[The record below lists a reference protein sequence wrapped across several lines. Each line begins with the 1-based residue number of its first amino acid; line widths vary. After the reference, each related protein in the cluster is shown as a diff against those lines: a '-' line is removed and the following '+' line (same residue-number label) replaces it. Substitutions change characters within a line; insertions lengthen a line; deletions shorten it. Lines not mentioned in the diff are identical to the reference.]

1 MLLMISMA
9 KTLLDNFMKKNC
21 KKQTNEFRIEKT
33 TKRKGDEL
41 YVKWKSYDNLF
52 NSWINKK
59 DMV

>member
-1 MLLMISMA
+1 MA
-9 KTLLDNFMKKNC
+9 KTLSEHFMKKNC
-21 KKQTNEFRIEKT
+21 KKQTNEFRIEKA